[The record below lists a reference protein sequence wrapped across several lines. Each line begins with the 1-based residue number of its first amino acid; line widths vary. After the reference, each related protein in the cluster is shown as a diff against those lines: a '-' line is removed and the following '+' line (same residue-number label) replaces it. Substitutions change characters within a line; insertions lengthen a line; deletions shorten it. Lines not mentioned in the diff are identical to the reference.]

1 MGVGG
6 LANLGVQGQWSK
18 GCGNVRLWGWGS
30 RVFGGLAFH
39 VGIRVSGCVGLGCG
53 RRVHNGREVSK
64 KIGKI

>member
-6 LANLGVQGQWSK
+6 LANMGVQGQWSK

-39 VGIRVSGCVGLGCG
+39 VGVRVSGCVGLGLC
-53 RRVHNGREVSK
+53 RSRVWEEGAQRA
-64 KIGKI
+64 